1 MVTIEPD
8 VRELFAETIAYI
20 VLTAVALLGVN
31 YFIGDFGQV
40 TNIVVSVILL
50 IFLIIFAMTYIR
62 LRCIS
67 WQITSEVICRTQG
80 IFIRQKDYIELYRVV
95 DYAEQ
100 QSFLQRLFGVKTVT
114 IYSTD
119 RSDAV
124 MLIIGVPYKQDL
136 ITYIRTIVEQC
147 KQEKRIYEITNN

>member
-1 MVTIEPD
+1 MVTITPD
-8 VRELFAETIAYI
+8 FRELFAETSGYIA
-20 VLTAVALLGVN
+20 LTVIALLGVN
-31 YFIGDFGQV
+31 YFIGDFGEV
-40 TNIVVSVILL
+40 TNIVACVI
-50 IFLIIFAMTYIR
+50 LIIFLVLFSLTYIR

-80 IFIRQKDYIELYRVV
+80 IFVRQKDYIELYRVV

-100 QSFLQRLFGVKTVT
+100 QSILQRIFGVKTIT

-124 MLIIGVPYKQDL
+124 MFIVGVPYKKDL
-136 ITYIRTIVEQC
+136 ITHIRTIVEQC